1 MFQRRFN
8 RVHKDFTVAFCLVQ
22 VQTTVDELH
31 ESLPFLR
38 VIITACNT
46 EARCIPSPNLKRP
59 EQASAAA
66 VVVIGTTPARQVAF
80 LQTGKVFFQTVV
92 SESKLDLL
100 FFWGTPG
107 VAFFANKLAPA
118 QRQVEEKLRSHV
130 AVLDET
136 DTRDVI

>member
-46 EARCIPSPNLKRP
+46 DARCIPPPNLKLP
-59 EQASAAA
+59 EQASTTA
-66 VVVIGTTPARQVAF
+66 VVVIGTTPARKVTFPQA
-80 LQTGKVFFQTVV
+80 GKVFFYAVA
-92 SESKLDLL
+92 SEGELDLL
-100 FFWGTPG
+100 FLRSAPG
-107 VAFFANKLAPA
+107 VAFFANKLALA
-118 QRQVEEKLRSHV
+118 QRQVEENLRSLV

-136 DTRDVI
+136 DTCDVV

>member
-80 LQTGKVFFQTVV
+80 PQAGKVFFQTVA
-92 SESKLDLL
+92 SESKLNLL
-100 FFWGTPG
+100 FLWGTPG
-107 VAFFANKLAPA
+107 VAFFANKFAPA
-118 QRQVEEKLRSHV
+118 Q
-130 AVLDET
+130 
-136 DTRDVI
+136 